1 MDGQTREIP
10 TELISSTITNRNLIK
25 ISNKQEFDMDK
36 KSNND
41 EHDEDIVKSR
51 IKRK

>member
-10 TELISSTITNRNLIK
+10 TELIPSTTTNRNLIK
-25 ISNKQEFDMDK
+25 ISSKQELDMDK

-41 EHDEDIVKSR
+41 EHDEDIL
-51 IKRK
+51 